1 MPDCRF
7 CFWRILSQTSVFLTQ
22 GLTRNYRKKVT
33 LLSKIILDLD
43 STDDHTHGQQE
54 FSFYHGYYRNHI
66 LHPLLIFDADTGD
79 LVCAVLRPGN
89 KGAASHI
96 VPILKRVVEA
106 IRQAVGTDVEIEIRA
121 DSGFATLLGST
132 SSVNVKRINSNMS
145 SG

>member
-1 MPDCRF
+1 MAARPLCA
-7 CFWRILSQTSVFLTQ
+7 LPEEETSQQ
-22 GLTRNYRKKVT
+22 DHP
-33 LLSKIILDLD
+33 DLD

-106 IRQAVGTDVEIEIRA
+106 IRQAVGPGVEIEIRA
-121 DSGFATLLGST
+121 DSGFATPRLRVL
-132 SSVNVKRINSNMS
+132 
-145 SG
+145 